1 MGKVMP
7 IQDLPGLWAQ
17 VLKSKKYIILASN
30 EKKSLRKWAFV
41 YKSIVSYL
49 CMLFFLKEDSEFEA
63 KMSNVMP
70 IQDWP
75 V

>member
-7 IQDLPGLWAQ
+7 IQDWPGLWAQ

-30 EKKSLRKWAFV
+30 EKKSFRKWAFV
-41 YKSIVSYL
+41 CKTIVSYL